1 MTDALQSLEDQYIL
15 LTNNLSNLEAACR
28 PGTDDMSNLMTQYV
42 ASRRNYFNCI
52 NQMFHDDDPAVQ
64 DLVAQMSAQQAAL
77 KVAVTGIGDI
87 AGVITAITTAV
98 QVGAQLA
105 AKV

>member
-1 MTDALQSLEDQYIL
+1 MTDALQALENQYIF
-15 LTNNLSNLEAACR
+15 LTNNLSDLLAACQ
-28 PGTDDMSNLMTQYV
+28 DDADKNALMTQYV

-52 NQMFHDDDPAVQ
+52 NQMFHDDDPSVQ
-64 DLVAQMSAQQAAL
+64 TLVAQMEQEQTAL
-77 KVAVTGIGDI
+77 KAAVAHIGAV

-98 QVGAQLA
+98 QTGAALA